1 MVLSFICRRFWRKC
15 LIRSRVLARRRS
27 ARRFSFCDLYIRLT
41 EHKLV
46 ILTPQRAVLAA
57 DATATDGPSRDPP
70 TSLTQAVKREERT
83 GVALERE
90 HV

>member
-15 LIRSRVLARRRS
+15 PLTRSRVPARRRS
-27 ARRFSFCDLYIRLT
+27 ARRFSFSDLYIRLT

-57 DATATDGPSRDPP
+57 RATATDGPSRDPP
-70 TSLTQAVKREERT
+70 T
-83 GVALERE
+83 
-90 HV
+90 